1 MTFAYSSKK
10 CEVIDMEGKRRKD
23 QWTATDDE
31 KLAEIVI
38 QSVQNGKTQLE
49 AFEEAA
55 QVLNRTKQACGF
67 RWNKTLRQQ
76 YGQMLNSV
84 RKRPKQLM
92 RSHLKLA
99 LNSFDELTEAYNELE
114 IKYRELQGEHEKI
127 LKWLQQGATFIEQEK
142 SKVD

>member
-1 MTFAYSSKK
+1 
-10 CEVIDMEGKRRKD
+10 MEQKRRKD
-23 QWTATDDE
+23 QWTVADDE

-38 QSVQNGKTQLE
+38 QAVQNGKTQLE

-55 QVLNRTKQACGF
+55 LILNRTKQACGF
-67 RWNKTLRQQ
+67 RWNKTLRLQ

-99 LNSFDELTEAYNELE
+99 LTSFDELTEAYTELE
-114 IKYRELQGEHEKI
+114 MKYRELQTDHERV
-127 LKWLQQGATFIEQEK
+127 LKWLQQGSTFLAKQQLEK
-142 SKVD
+142 EEMSIK

>member
-1 MTFAYSSKK
+1 
-10 CEVIDMEGKRRKD
+10 MEGKRRKD
-23 QWTATDDE
+23 QWTADDDE

-38 QSVQNGKTQLE
+38 QAVQNGKTQLE
-49 AFEEAA
+49 AFAEAA
-55 QVLNRTKQACGF
+55 NVLNRTKQACGF
-67 RWNKTLRQQ
+67 RWNKTLRTE

-114 IKYRELQGEHEKI
+114 IKYRELQSEHDKLI
-127 LKWLQQGATFIEQEK
+127 KWLNQGVNFLEHQK
-142 SKVD
+142 

>member
-1 MTFAYSSKK
+1 MLRPIFYK
-10 CEVIDMEGKRRKD
+10 RKD
-23 QWTATDDE
+23 QWTAADDE

-38 QSVQNGKTQLE
+38 SAVQNGKTQLE
-49 AFEEAA
+49 AFAEAA
-55 QVLNRTKQACGF
+55 NVLNRTKQACGF
-67 RWNKTLRQQ
+67 RWNKTLRSQ

-114 IKYRELQGEHEKI
+114 IKYRELQSEHDKLI
-127 LKWLQQGATFIEQEK
+127 KWLNQGVNFLEHQK
-142 SKVD
+142 

>member
-1 MTFAYSSKK
+1 
-10 CEVIDMEGKRRKD
+10 MEGKRRKD
-23 QWTATDDE
+23 QWTAADDE

-38 QSVQNGKTQLE
+38 QAVQNGKTQLE
-49 AFEEAA
+49 AFAEAA
-55 QVLNRTKQACGF
+55 NVLNRTKQACGF
-67 RWNKTLRQQ
+67 RWNKTLRSQ

-114 IKYRELQGEHEKI
+114 IKYRELQSEHDKLI
-127 LKWLQQGATFIEQEK
+127 KWLNQGVNFLEHQK
-142 SKVD
+142 